1 MNIRFAAEG
10 DAKALLAIYGQY
22 IDTPVTFEY
31 DLPTEEAFA
40 ARIRDTVREYPYLVC
55 EAGGRIVGYAY
66 AHRHRE
72 RAAYQWNAELSIYL
86 DREYTA
92 RGLGK
97 KLYGML
103 IDILRIQGIR
113 TVYGNITVPNEKSE
127 RLHLSMGFQCVGTW
141 HDAGYK
147 NGAWYDVAWFEKPV
161 AARGKDP
168 APFLPIR
175 ELPAAKLAEILREA

>member
-1 MNIRFAAEG
+1 MHIRFAAEE
-10 DAKALLAIYGQY
+10 DAKALLAIYSQY

-31 DLPTEEAFA
+31 DLPTEEEFA
-40 ARIRDTVREYPYLVC
+40 ARIRDTIREYPYLVW
-55 EAGGRIVGYAY
+55 EDGEKIVGYAY

-92 RGLGK
+92 RGAGK

-103 IDILRIQGIR
+103 IDILRLQGIR
-113 TVYGNITVPNEKSE
+113 TVYGNVTVPNEKSE
-127 RLHLSMGFQCVGTW
+127 RLHLSMGFQPAGLW

-147 NGAWYDVAWFEKPV
+147 NGAWHDVAWFEKPI
-161 AARGKDP
+161 APCGKDP
-168 APFLPIR
+168 APFLPVR
-175 ELPAAKLAEILREA
+175 ELPPAKLAEILRGA